1 MPKKPTSRGSK
12 SRRSNANP
20 SAKRRQK
27 LILGGVILILVLAA
41 GATIRSWQQRNLPL
55 RLQGALD
62 NNHYSKGVPNAP
74 VVMKEFSD
82 YT

>member
-1 MPKKPTSRGSK
+1 MAQKPAPRGAK

-20 SAKRRQK
+20 PVKRGQK
-27 LILGGVILILVLAA
+27 LILGGVILVLVLAA
-41 GATIRSWQQRNLPL
+41 GVAIRSWQQRNLPL

-62 NNHYSKGVPNAP
+62 NHYSKGVPGAP

>member
-1 MPKKPTSRGSK
+1 MAKKPTARRTK
-12 SRRSNANP
+12 SRRSNVNP
-20 SAKRRQK
+20 VARRRQK
-27 LILGGVILILVLAA
+27 LVLGGLIVLLVLAA
-41 GATIRSWQQRNLPL
+41 GVAIRSWQQRNLPL

-62 NNHYSKGVPNAP
+62 NHYSKGVPGAP

>member
-1 MPKKPTSRGSK
+1 MAQKRTSRGTK
-12 SRRSNANP
+12 SRRPNANP

-27 LILGGVILILVLAA
+27 LILGGAILILVLVA
-41 GATIRSWQQRNLPL
+41 GVVVRSWQQRNLPL

-62 NNHYSKGVPNAP
+62 NHYSKGVPGAP

>member
-1 MPKKPTSRGSK
+1 MAKKPTPRGSK
-12 SRRSNANP
+12 ARRASANP

-27 LILGGVILILVLAA
+27 LILGGVVLILVLAA
-41 GATIRSWQQRNLPL
+41 GVAIRSWQQRNLPL

-62 NNHYSKGVPNAP
+62 NHYSKGVPNAP
-74 VVMKEFSD
+74 VVMREFSD

>member
-1 MPKKPTSRGSK
+1 MAKKPTPRGSK
-12 SRRSNANP
+12 ARRANANP

-27 LILGGVILILVLAA
+27 LILGGVILILVLTA
-41 GATIRSWQQRNLPL
+41 GVTIRSWQQRNLPL

-62 NNHYSKGVPNAP
+62 NHYSKGVPNAP

>member
-1 MPKKPTSRGSK
+1 MAKKPAARRTK
-12 SRRSNANP
+12 SRRLNANP
-20 SAKRRQK
+20 AAKRRQK
-27 LILGGVILILVLAA
+27 LILGGVILVLVLAA
-41 GATIRSWQQRNLPL
+41 GVAIRSWQQRNLPL

-62 NNHYSKGVPNAP
+62 DHYSKGVPGAP

>member
-1 MPKKPTSRGSK
+1 MADKPTARRAK
-12 SRRSNANP
+12 SRRSNTNP
-20 SAKRRQK
+20 SAKRGQK
-27 LILGGVILILVLAA
+27 LILGGVILILVLVA
-41 GATIRSWQQRNLPL
+41 GTAIRSWKQRNLPL

-62 NNHYSKGVPNAP
+62 NHYSKGIPGAL

>member
-1 MPKKPTSRGSK
+1 MAKKPTPRRFN
-12 SRRSNANP
+12 SRRSNVNS

-27 LILGGVILILVLAA
+27 LILGGVILILVLAT
-41 GATIRSWQQRNLPL
+41 GAAIRSWQQSNLPL

-62 NNHYSKGVPNAP
+62 NHYTKGTPGAP

>member
-1 MPKKPTSRGSK
+1 MAKKPRPRGSK
-12 SRRSNANP
+12 SRRANANP

-27 LILGGVILILVLAA
+27 LILGGAILILVLAA
-41 GATIRSWQQRNLPL
+41 GVAIRSWQQRNLPL

-62 NNHYSKGVPNAP
+62 NHYSKGAPDAP

>member
-1 MPKKPTSRGSK
+1 MARKPMPRGAK

-20 SAKRRQK
+20 SPKRRQK
-27 LILGGVILILVLAA
+27 LVLGGVILLLVLVA
-41 GATIRSWQQRNLPL
+41 GVAIRSWQQRNLPL

-62 NNHYSKGVPNAP
+62 NHYSKGAP
-74 VVMKEFSD
+74 GALVVMKEFSD

>member
-1 MPKKPTSRGSK
+1 MANKPTSRGAK
-12 SRRSNANP
+12 SRRSRHGSSGN
-20 SAKRRQK
+20 RRQR
-27 LILGGVILILVLAA
+27 LVLGGVILILVVAA
-41 GATIRSWQQRNLPL
+41 GVALRSWQDRSVPL

-62 NNHYSKGVPNAP
+62 NHYAKGVQGAP

>member
-1 MPKKPTSRGSK
+1 MAKKPTTRGAK

-20 SAKRRQK
+20 AAKRRQK
-27 LILGGVILILVLAA
+27 LILGGVFLLLVLAA
-41 GATIRSWQQRNLPL
+41 GVTIRSWQQRNLPL

-62 NNHYSKGVPNAP
+62 NHYSKGTPDAP
-74 VVMKEFSD
+74 VMMKEFSD

>member
-1 MPKKPTSRGSK
+1 MAKKPAGRGAK
-12 SRRSNANP
+12 SRRPNANP

-27 LILGGVILILVLAA
+27 IMLGGVILILVLAA
-41 GATIRSWQQRNLPL
+41 GTAIRSWQQRNLPL

-62 NNHYSKGVPNAP
+62 NHYSKGVPGAP

>member
-1 MPKKPTSRGSK
+1 MAKKPTPRGSK
-12 SRRSNANP
+12 ARRAGASP

-41 GATIRSWQQRNLPL
+41 GVTIRSWQQRNLPL

-62 NNHYSKGVPNAP
+62 NHYSKGVPNAP

>member
-1 MPKKPTSRGSK
+1 MAKKPTSRAAK
-12 SRRSNANP
+12 SRRSNANS

-27 LILGGVILILVLAA
+27 LILGGVIVLLVLVA
-41 GATIRSWQQRNLPL
+41 GVAIRSWQQRNLPL

-62 NNHYSKGVPNAP
+62 NHYSKGVPGAP

>member
-1 MPKKPTSRGSK
+1 MAKKSATRGPK
-12 SRRSNANP
+12 SRRPNANP
-20 SAKRRQK
+20 PAKRRQK
-27 LILGGVILILVLAA
+27 LILGGVILVLVLAA
-41 GATIRSWQQRNLPL
+41 GVAIRSSQQRNLPL

-62 NNHYSKGVPNAP
+62 NHYSKGVPGAP

>member
-1 MPKKPTSRGSK
+1 MAKKPKSREAK
-12 SRRSNANP
+12 SRRSNTKPA
-20 SAKRRQK
+20 AKRRQK
-27 LILGGVILILVLAA
+27 LVLGGVILILVLAA
-41 GATIRSWQQRNLPL
+41 GGAIRSWQQRNIPL

-62 NNHYSKGVPNAP
+62 DNHYSRGMPGAL

>member
-1 MPKKPTSRGSK
+1 MARKPSNRGAK
-12 SRRSNANP
+12 SRSQATP
-20 SAKRRQK
+20 SAKPLQK
-27 LILGGVILILVLAA
+27 FILGGVILVLVLAA
-41 GATIRSWQQRNLPL
+41 GVAIRSWQQRNLPL

-62 NNHYSKGVPNAP
+62 NHYSKGVPGAP

>member
-1 MPKKPTSRGSK
+1 MARKRTNRKVK
-12 SRRSNANP
+12 SRSNATP
-20 SAKRRQK
+20 SAKPLQK
-27 LILGGVILILVLAA
+27 FILGGVILVLVLAA
-41 GATIRSWQQRNLPL
+41 GVAIRAWQQRNLPL

-62 NNHYSKGVPNAP
+62 NHYSKGVPDAL

>member
-1 MPKKPTSRGSK
+1 MAKKPTTRRAK
-12 SRRSNANP
+12 SRRTNAANP
-20 SAKRRQK
+20 AAKRRQK
-27 LILGGVILILVLAA
+27 LILGGVILVLVLAA
-41 GATIRSWQQRNLPL
+41 GVAIRSWQQRSLPL

-62 NNHYSKGVPNAP
+62 NHYSKGVPGAP

>member
-1 MPKKPTSRGSK
+1 MAKKPAARRAK

-20 SAKRRQK
+20 AAKRRQR
-27 LILGGVILILVLAA
+27 LILGGVILVLVLAA
-41 GATIRSWQQRNLPL
+41 GVAIRSWQQRNLPL

-62 NNHYSKGVPNAP
+62 NHYSKGVPGAP

>member
-1 MPKKPTSRGSK
+1 MAKKPATRGAK

-20 SAKRRQK
+20 AAKRRQK
-27 LILGGVILILVLAA
+27 LILGGVILVLVLAA
-41 GATIRSWQQRNLPL
+41 GVAIRSWQQRNLPL

-62 NNHYSKGVPNAP
+62 NHYSKGVPGAP

>member
-1 MPKKPTSRGSK
+1 MAKKPTTRRAK
-12 SRRSNANP
+12 SRRFNANP
-20 SAKRRQK
+20 AARRRQK

-41 GATIRSWQQRNLPL
+41 GVAIRSWQQRNLPL

-62 NNHYSKGVPNAP
+62 NHYSKGVPGAP

>member
-1 MPKKPTSRGSK
+1 MAKKPAVRGAK
-12 SRRSNANP
+12 SRRANANP
-20 SAKRRQK
+20 AAKRRQK
-27 LILGGVILILVLAA
+27 LILGGVILLLVLAA
-41 GATIRSWQQRNLPL
+41 GVAIRSWQQRNLPL

-62 NNHYSKGVPNAP
+62 NHYSKGVPGAP

>member
-1 MPKKPTSRGSK
+1 MAKKPTGRGAK
-12 SRRSNANP
+12 PRRSNANP

-27 LILGGVILILVLAA
+27 LMLGGVILILVLAA
-41 GATIRSWQQRNLPL
+41 GVAIRSWQQRNLPL
-55 RLQGALD
+55 RLQGAL
-62 NNHYSKGVPNAP
+62 NNHYSKGVAGAP

>member
-1 MPKKPTSRGSK
+1 MARKPSSRGAK
-12 SRRSNANP
+12 SRSKETP
-20 SAKRRQK
+20 SAKPLRK
-27 LILGGVILILVLAA
+27 FVLGGVILILVLAA
-41 GATIRSWQQRNLPL
+41 GVAIRSWQQRNLPL

-62 NNHYSKGVPNAP
+62 NHYSKGVPGAP